1 MSSFCLKE
9 EGEGA
14 STVATATHSG
24 SILGPGRLC
33 VPLFSLSHH
42 GHPGSRA
49 MLWHGVRGAGVFS
62 QLGLAHSEAAAGSL
76 CLSSLPCL
84 MGKPGD
90 TFSSQ
95 AGSKLPTALLLV
107 LVAHQ
112 LNKGVHLSRVGPHDS
127 GPQSSSHHFPG
138 QCPFSGAPSQGSL
151 PDRFSFLPPWLPVG
165 LSYSPGHTDY
175 FCKLPVSFQWEL
187 FHV

>member
-1 MSSFCLKE
+1 
-9 EGEGA
+9 
-14 STVATATHSG
+14 
-24 SILGPGRLC
+24 
-33 VPLFSLSHH
+33 
-42 GHPGSRA
+42 
-49 MLWHGVRGAGVFS
+49 
-62 QLGLAHSEAAAGSL
+62 
-76 CLSSLPCL
+76 

-138 QCPFSGAPSQGSL
+138 QCPFSGAPSRDPCL
-151 PDRFSFLPPWLPVG
+151 IAFPSFLPDYLWVFLTVLVIQTISANFQLVFNENCSMFRCILDVYVAGDKFHILLLHHPDQS
-165 LSYSPGHTDY
+165 SYYSLLIRIVKVKLILY
-175 FCKLPVSFQWEL
+175 FAC
-187 FHV
+187 